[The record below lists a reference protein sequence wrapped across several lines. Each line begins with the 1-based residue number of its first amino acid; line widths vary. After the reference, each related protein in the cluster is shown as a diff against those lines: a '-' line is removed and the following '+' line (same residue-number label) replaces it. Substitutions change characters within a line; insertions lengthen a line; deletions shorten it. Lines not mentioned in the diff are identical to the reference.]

1 MRDLT
6 GRTLSEKEIQSMIIS
21 AISYLGKVYN
31 ITTGVFAQGSGN
43 QKRFIRTFP
52 KGTPDLL
59 GFRYSD
65 GKIFFIEVK
74 KEKGLLSPEQ
84 KQFREW
90 VLTTEAL
97 YGVARSVEDAL
108 LIIQGKWDSAWD
120 IPGRGEA

>member
-1 MRDLT
+1 MRNLT

-31 ITTGVFAQGSGN
+31 ITTGVFATGSGN
-43 QKRFIRTFP
+43 NKRFVRTFP

-65 GKIFFIEVK
+65 GRIFFIEVK
-74 KEKGLLSPEQ
+74 KEKGLLSCEQ

-90 VLTTEAL
+90 VLTTKAL

>member
-6 GRTLSEKEIQSMIIS
+6 GRVISEKEVQTMIIS

-31 ITTGVFAQGSGN
+31 ITTGVFATGSGN
-43 QKRFIRTFP
+43 NKRFIRTFP

-84 KQFREW
+84 KLFREW
-90 VLTTEAL
+90 VLTTEAI
-97 YGVARSVEDAL
+97 YGVARSVEDAI
-108 LIIQGKWDSAWD
+108 LIIQDKWDNAWD
-120 IPGRGEA
+120 IKGKS

>member
-31 ITTGVFAQGSGN
+31 ITTGVFATGGGN
-43 QKRFIRTFP
+43 NKRFVRTFP

-65 GKIFFIEVK
+65 GRIFFIEVK
-74 KEKGLLSPEQ
+74 KEKGLLSCEQ
-84 KQFREW
+84 KLFREW
-90 VLTTEAL
+90 VLTTKAL

-120 IPGRGEA
+120 IKGKS

>member
-1 MRDLT
+1 
-6 GRTLSEKEIQSMIIS
+6 MIIS

-31 ITTGVFAQGSGN
+31 VTTGVFAQGSGN

-74 KEKGLLSPEQ
+74 KEKGLLSAEQ
-84 KQFREW
+84 KIFREW
-90 VLTTEAL
+90 VLTTKAL

-120 IPGRGEA
+120 IKGKS

>member
-1 MRDLT
+1 
-6 GRTLSEKEIQSMIIS
+6 MIIS

-31 ITTGVFAQGSGN
+31 VTTGVFAQGSGN

-74 KEKGLLSPEQ
+74 KEKGILSPEQ
-84 KQFREW
+84 KLFREW
-90 VLTTEAL
+90 VLTTEAI

-108 LIIQGKWDSAWD
+108 LIIQDKWDNAWD
-120 IPGRGEA
+120 IKGKC